1 MFICPTCK
9 IEWPENYCPDC
20 AHTIESLLA
29 QPSPPTGASP
39 VEKPTVLSESTSHRI
54 APPEQAPPQGVRL
67 GPIVRDVLIVMALS
81 FIGGWAVDMTGY
93 GNFLAIAA
101 AGDLLGIVGFI
112 IAGYLAVG
120 NRWRHLFHVAIG
132 FWLGSI
138 VNVLFGPFGIFQWLL
153 SILTVALMM
162 GVGGSLSFLFKG
174 DGATRPK
181 TGVEPPTTGG
191 QGFSPAIFRLACIV
205 IGILT
210 GFSALPNGKAEHPLL
225 TVQCCIIGA
234 IAGNIVGAV
243 FAGASHL
250 VYKKFGAK
258 GRTLFLSVAMIAVI
272 CLGIWVG
279 VSIQ

>member
-1 MFICPTCK
+1 
-9 IEWPENYCPDC
+9 
-20 AHTIESLLA
+20 
-29 QPSPPTGASP
+29 
-39 VEKPTVLSESTSHRI
+39 VEKPKVSSESASQRI
-54 APPEQAPPQGVRL
+54 APPVQAPTEGVRF

-81 FIGGWAVDMTGY
+81 FIGGWAVDMTGH

-101 AGDLLGIVGFI
+101 AGDLLGTVGFI
-112 IAGYLAVG
+112 IAGCLAVG
-120 NRWRHLFHVAIG
+120 NRWRHLFYVAIG

-153 SILTVALMM
+153 SILTIALMM
-162 GVGGSLSFLFKG
+162 GVGGSLSFLFKR

-181 TGVEPPTTGG
+181 TGVEPPTIER

-210 GFSALPNGKAEHPLL
+210 GFAALPNGKAEHPLL
-225 TVQCCIIGA
+225 TLQCCFIGA

-243 FAGASHL
+243 LAGASHL

-258 GRTLFLSVAMIAVI
+258 GRTLFLSVAMIVVI
-272 CLGIWVG
+272 CLGIWAG
-279 VSIQ
+279 ASLQ